1 MSENSSA
8 KYYQKI
14 NKNCNNKLVKGI
26 SLSKEKKEKKQQYG
40 CKQYNFQKMKNKS
53 FLSIGKNI
61 IK

>member
-26 SLSKEKKEKKQQYG
+26 SLSKVKKEKKATIW
-40 CKQYNFQKMKNKS
+40 
-53 FLSIGKNI
+53 L
-61 IK
+61 